1 MQGKLSKSKTHVIV
15 SQFFNQMA
23 KMDGWK
29 IGRLKV
35 PTFLPSY
42 LPIFSVLCLGLSA
55 LLTMTLTGCEQQIM
69 SPLFPSPESRSIH
82 VTGSGSVTGEP
93 DIATLYL
100 GVSVEKESVEAARE
114 TAASAMTAVI
124 DSLKAN
130 GLAENDIQTENF
142 SIYPQYDYT
151 EEGRVLRGYRVN
163 NTVSATVRDL
173 ESLSDI
179 IDDATGA
186 GGDIVVVN
194 SIQFMIDDPTPL
206 QAQARVLAVKN
217 AEAKAQTL
225 AEASGVT
232 LGKPITITETTHTV
246 GPPIAY
252 AETAEFD
259 ADDGGRSSTPIQS
272 GELTVTINITIAYE
286 IE

>member
-1 MQGKLSKSKTHVIV
+1 MNRFG
-15 SQFFNQMA
+15 F
-23 KMDGWK
+23 
-29 IGRLKV
+29 
-35 PTFLPSY
+35 
-42 LPIFSVLCLGLSA
+42 LCLSFGS
-55 LLTMTLTGCEQQIM
+55 LLAVFLTGCEQQIV

-100 GVSVEKESVEAARE
+100 GVSVEKESVEEARE
-114 TAASAMTAVI
+114 IAASAMTAVI

-130 GLAENDIQTENF
+130 DIAENDIQTENF

-151 EEGRVLRGYRVN
+151 DEGRVLRGYRVN
-163 NTVSATVRDL
+163 NTVSVTTRDL

-179 IDDATGA
+179 IDDVIGA

-194 SIQFMIDDPTPL
+194 SIQFMIEDPTPL
-206 QAQARVLAVKN
+206 QAKARVLAVKD

-232 LGKPITITETTHTV
+232 LGKPLTITETTRTA
-246 GPPIAY
+246 GPPIAF
-252 AETAEFD
+252 AEEAEFAAD
-259 ADDGGRSSTPIQS
+259 AARSSTPIEA
-272 GELTVTINITIAYE
+272 GELTVTINVTISYE